1 MVERFHS
8 LAAGSLSPAVRMR
21 QEVPREAPGE
31 VPTKTLIPGPLAQL
45 AELRTFN
52 P

>member
-1 MVERFHS
+1 VE
-8 LAAGSLSPAVRMR
+8 AAGRGSKGSGNLVDR
-21 QEVPREAPGE
+21 
-31 VPTKTLIPGPLAQL
+31 GPLAQL

>member
-1 MVERFHS
+1 MMTSAFPSRKAFGIE
-8 LAAGSLSPAVRMR
+8 
-21 QEVPREAPGE
+21 
-31 VPTKTLIPGPLAQL
+31 GPLAQL

>member
-1 MVERFHS
+1 MTSVFASQSGNEDD
-8 LAAGSLSPAVRMR
+8 
-21 QEVPREAPGE
+21 
-31 VPTKTLIPGPLAQL
+31 GPLAQL

>member
-1 MVERFHS
+1 MMTNVFP
-8 LAAGSLSPAVRMR
+8 GQKAVCY
-21 QEVPREAPGE
+21 E
-31 VPTKTLIPGPLAQL
+31 GPLAQL